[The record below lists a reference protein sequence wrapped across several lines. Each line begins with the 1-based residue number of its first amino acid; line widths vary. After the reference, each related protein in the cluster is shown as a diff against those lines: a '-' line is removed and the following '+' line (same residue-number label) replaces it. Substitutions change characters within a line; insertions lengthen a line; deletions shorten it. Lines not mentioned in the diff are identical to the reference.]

1 MRRIKY
7 ALTFVLA
14 ALALT
19 VMAASP
25 TASANTDHREGRGDG
40 GLAAVRAATARYH
53 RLDVATA
60 NGYGLLKDAAGIA
73 CIDNQPVGAMG
84 VHFVNGELVG
94 SGKIDAL
101 KPQALVY
108 EPGENGQMRLV
119 AVEYIAFQG
128 PWDATHDMAPM
139 LFGQMF
145 MLTTAPN
152 RFGLPPFYSLHAWV
166 WKNNPSG
173 TFSMWNPTVHCPAA
187 ATTPRA

>member
-1 MRRIKY
+1 
-7 ALTFVLA
+7 
-14 ALALT
+14 
-19 VMAASP
+19 
-25 TASANTDHREGRGDG
+25 
-40 GLAAVRAATARYH
+40 
-53 RLDVATA
+53 
-60 NGYGLLKDAAGIA
+60 
-73 CIDNQPVGAMG
+73 
-84 VHFVNGELVG
+84 
-94 SGKIDAL
+94 
-101 KPQALVY
+101 
-108 EPGENGQMRLV
+108 MRLV